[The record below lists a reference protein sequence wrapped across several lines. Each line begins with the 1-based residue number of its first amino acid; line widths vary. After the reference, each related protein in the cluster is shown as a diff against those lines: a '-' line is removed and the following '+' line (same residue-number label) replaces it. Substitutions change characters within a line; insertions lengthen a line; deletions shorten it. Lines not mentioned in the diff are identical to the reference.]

1 MLMVGMAVDGTV
13 LGVEVDR
20 EGFRAPGRACGD
32 LQRLDA
38 GRVQGQVHRP
48 AHSESAPCRM
58 KYTDWAAKVKML
70 CGDNLEGCEE
80 LLRELY
86 SQGLYPISAFA
97 YIREVR
103 QVPVR

>member
-1 MLMVGMAVDGTV
+1 
-13 LGVEVDR
+13 
-20 EGFRAPGRACGD
+20 
-32 LQRLDA
+32 
-38 GRVQGQVHRP
+38 
-48 AHSESAPCRM
+48 M